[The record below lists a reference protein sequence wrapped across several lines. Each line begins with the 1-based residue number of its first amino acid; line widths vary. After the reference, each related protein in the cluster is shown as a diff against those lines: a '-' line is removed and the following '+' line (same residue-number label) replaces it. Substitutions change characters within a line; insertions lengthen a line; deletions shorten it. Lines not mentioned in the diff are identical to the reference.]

1 MCDKN
6 VALQISPTD
15 KSYTNNSSQY
25 IIAYRPPISVA
36 LGLSPLRYSQT
47 TSSALCTPST
57 PPETDSKTT
66 DIPDDGNLEENLLCK
81 NRVFH

>member
-1 MCDKN
+1 MQVNSKY
-6 VALQISPTD
+6 LRYS
-15 KSYTNNSSQY
+15 NNRNLY
-25 IIAYRPPISVA
+25 VFFFYRPPISVA

-66 DIPDDGNLEENLLCK
+66 DIPDDGNYK
-81 NRVFH
+81 